1 MTIEIFLKEN
11 GYSDVEVNH
20 EMVGVN
26 LVKPENFVRGILTNY
41 LNKGAVI

>member
-20 EMVGVN
+20 EIVGVN
-26 LVKPENFVRGILTNY
+26 LSKPETFVRGILNNFIGKSTM
-41 LNKGAVI
+41 I